1 MIGLALSFIAAP
13 VIFFGYAYVGY
24 PVLLRLMVLRRPPAR
39 DYDDPVEWPV
49 VTIAVPCFNEEKR
62 IRWTLESV
70 LAIDYPAA
78 SLQVLVVS
86 DASTDG
92 TDDIVAEYGSRFG
105 VELLRL
111 PARMGKTAAENAA
124 LEAARGEIVV
134 NLDASVRI
142 LPNSIKELVRA
153 FQDPSVGV
161 VSSCDVSTGSSRAEG
176 NQGESGYVGYE
187 MWVRELETRMG
198 SIVGASGSFFGIRRG
213 IHEPGFPEAL
223 SRDFASALMA
233 REKGYRSVSAPDVV
247 CLVPR
252 TPSLHAEF
260 HRKIRTMA
268 RGLETLWY
276 KRQLMNP
283 IRYGSFAWMLV
294 SHKLC
299 RWLAYLAL
307 PLGFAGLVLLALQSR
322 FALWLL
328 AVTLLGIAAGI
339 VGMSWPDGRHVP
351 KIFAMPGF
359 ALASNLAGV
368 LAWARV
374 LRGKRSPIWQ
384 PTRR

>member
-1 MIGLALSFIAAP
+1 MTGLALSLIAAP
-13 VIFFGYAYVGY
+13 VLLFGYAYAGY
-24 PVLLRLMVLRRPPAR
+24 PLLLRLLVIRRPEPRAFA
-39 DYDDPVEWPV
+39 DPVEWPGI
-49 VTIAVPCFNEEKR
+49 TIVVPCFNEEKR
-62 IRWTLESV
+62 IRSTLESI
-70 LAIDYPAA
+70 LTIDYPAA

-86 DASTDG
+86 DASFDG
-92 TDDIVAEYGSRFG
+92 TDAIVAEYARFG

-111 PARMGKTAAENAA
+111 PVRRGKTAAENIA
-124 LEAARGEIVV
+124 LESARGDIVV

-142 LPNSIKELVRA
+142 LPSSVKALVRA

-161 VSSCDVSTGSSRAEG
+161 VSSRDVSTGSSPIEG

-187 MWVRELETRMG
+187 MWVREQETRMG

-213 IHEPGFPEAL
+213 IHEPAFPDAL

-233 REKGYRSVSAPDVV
+233 REQGYRSVSARDVV

-252 TPSLHAEF
+252 TSSLHVEF
-260 HRKIRTMA
+260 RRKIRTMA

-276 KRQLMNP
+276 KRQMMNP
-283 IRYGSFAWMLV
+283 MRYGSFAWMLI

-299 RWLAYLAL
+299 RWLAYLTL
-307 PLGFAGLVLLALQSR
+307 PLGFGGLLLLALEWRIALVLLAITIS
-322 FALWLL
+322 
-328 AVTLLGIAAGI
+328 GIAAGVI
-339 VGMSWPDGRHVP
+339 GMCWPQGRAVP
-351 KIFAMPGF
+351 TIFAVPGF

-368 LAWARV
+368 LAWV
-374 LRGKRSPIWQ
+374 KVFRGKRSPIWE

>member
-1 MIGLALSFIAAP
+1 MTGIALSLVAAP
-13 VIFFGYAYVGY
+13 VILFGYSYIAY
-24 PVLLRLMVLRRPPAR
+24 PMLLRLMVMRRPKAR
-39 DYDDPVEWPV
+39 QYTDPEDWPSI
-49 VTIAVPCFNEEKR
+49 TIAVPCFNEEKR
-62 IRWTLESV
+62 IRSTLESV

-78 SLQVLVVS
+78 RMQILVVS

-92 TDDIVAEYGSRFG
+92 TDGIVAEYAHAG

-111 PARMGKTAAENAA
+111 PVRRGKTAGENAA
-124 LEAARGEIVV
+124 LEAARGELVV

-142 LPNSIKELVRA
+142 LPNSVKALVRA

-161 VSSCDVSTGSSRAEG
+161 VSSRDVSTASSLAEA

-187 MWVRELETRMG
+187 MWVRGLETRLG

-213 IHEPGFPEAL
+213 IHDPGFPEAL
-223 SRDFASALMA
+223 SRDFGSALMA
-233 REKGYRSVSAPDVV
+233 REQGYRSVSASDVV

-252 TPSLHAEF
+252 TSSLHSEF
-260 HRKIRTMA
+260 RRKIRTMA

-276 KRQLMNP
+276 KRHLMNP
-283 IRYGSFAWMLV
+283 LKYGSFAWMLV

-307 PLGFAGLVLLALQSR
+307 PLGFAGLVLLALEWR
-322 FALWLL
+322 LARVLL
-328 AVTLLGIAAGI
+328 AITVSGIVAGI
-339 VGMSWPDGRHVP
+339 IGLYWPKGRP
-351 KIFAMPGF
+351 IPTFFAVPGF

-368 LAWARV
+368 LAWVKV
-374 LRGKRSPIWQ
+374 LRRERSPIWE

>member
-1 MIGLALSFIAAP
+1 MTFLALSFIAAP
-13 VIFFGYAYVGY
+13 FILFGYAYIGY
-24 PVLLRLMVLRRPPAR
+24 PALLRLLVLGRPPLRKFA
-39 DYDDPVEWPV
+39 DPPEWPIL
-49 VTIAVPCFNEEKR
+49 TIAVPCFNEEGR
-62 IRWTLESV
+62 IRSTLESV
-70 LAIDYPAA
+70 LAIDYPVAR
-78 SLQVLVVS
+78 LQILVVS

-92 TDDIVAEYGSRFG
+92 TDGIVAEYSKLG

-111 PARMGKTAAENAA
+111 PVRRGKTAAENAA
-124 LEAARGEIVV
+124 LQAARGELVV

-142 LPNSIKELVRA
+142 LPNSVKELVRA
-153 FQDPSVGV
+153 FQDPTVGV
-161 VSSCDVSTGSSRAEG
+161 VSSHDVSTGALHAEG

-187 MWVRELETRMG
+187 MWVRGLETRMG

-233 REKGYRSVSAPDVV
+233 REQGYRSVSAQDVI

-252 TPSLHAEF
+252 TASLHAEF
-260 HRKIRTMA
+260 RRKIRTMA

-283 IRYGSFAWMLV
+283 VRYGSFAWMLV

-307 PLGFAGLVLLALQSR
+307 PLGFAGLLLLALQWR
-322 FALWLL
+322 LALGLVVITIAL
-328 AVTLLGIAAGI
+328 IAAGI
-339 VGMSWPDGRHVP
+339 VGMCWPEGRPVP
-351 KIFAMPGF
+351 TIFAVPGF

-368 LAWARV
+368 LAWAKVFR
-374 LRGKRSPIWQ
+374 RKRSPIWE

>member
-1 MIGLALSFIAAP
+1 MTGLGLSLIAAP
-13 VIFFGYAYVGY
+13 IILFGYAYVGY
-24 PVLLRLMVLRRPPAR
+24 PILLRLMVLYRPPVR
-39 DYDDPVEWPV
+39 RYDDPAEWPRI
-49 VTIAVPCFNEEKR
+49 TIAVPCFNEEKR
-62 IRWTLESV
+62 IRATLESV
-70 LAIDYPAA
+70 LAVDYPTARM
-78 SLQVLVVS
+78 QVLVVS

-92 TDDIVAEYGSRFG
+92 TDSIVVDYASFG

-111 PARMGKTAAENAA
+111 PVRKGKTAAENAA
-124 LEAARGEIVV
+124 LEAARGDIVV
-134 NLDASVRI
+134 NLDASVQI
-142 LPNSIKELVRA
+142 PPSSVKALVRA
-153 FQDPSVGV
+153 FQDPGVGV
-161 VSSCDVSTGSSRAEG
+161 VSSRDVSIGSSLAEG

-187 MWVRELETRMG
+187 MWVRGLETRMG

-213 IHEPGFPEAL
+213 LHEAGFPESL

-233 REKGYRSVSAPDVV
+233 RERGYRSVSAPEVI

-252 TPSLHAEF
+252 TSSLHAEF
-260 HRKIRTMA
+260 RRKIRTMA

-283 IRYGSFAWMLV
+283 LTYGSFAWMLV

-307 PLGFAGLVLLALQSR
+307 PLGFLGLVLLALQWR
-322 FALWLL
+322 LAQILL
-328 AVTLLGIAAGI
+328 AISVLGIAAGI
-339 VGMSWPDGRHVP
+339 VGMRWPEGRFVP
-351 KIFAMPGF
+351 RIFAVPGF

-368 LAWARV
+368 LAWAKV
-374 LRGKRSPIWQ
+374 FRGKRSPIWE